1 MHKMICVVG
10 MAGSGKSEVAE
21 YIKRTKGLGYV
32 RFGQVV
38 LDVIIQ
44 EGGKSTEEREREV
57 REKMRKEHGM
67 AAIALL
73 NMPKFDEEIKK
84 GDFIGDSIYSW
95 EEYLVLKGKFGENL
109 ILIAVYAPP
118 TVRYERL
125 AGRAK
130 RHGEDEELRFRSF
143 AKGESEKRDFAEI
156 ENLHKAGPIAMADYT
171 VINEGS
177 LEELEAKVDEV
188 FEKIYYG
195 DKLLT
200 DKN

>member
-1 MHKMICVVG
+1 MICVVG